1 MYQDECPCPSNTLKE
16 LKVVEKKINPP
27 PKKKK
32 IEEMFLISK
41 KKCPKGKK
49 DNNTNIYNQF

>member
-1 MYQDECPCPSNTLKE
+1 MYQDECPCPSNTLTE

-49 DNNTNIYNQF
+49 VCNCKKKK